1 MPMISSRWCLILHS
15 YYCWQNTCFCQFHR
29 NISAKAVFSEAGAD
43 TKMKK
48 TKCYTFLI
56 ILEVGAA
63 SAAE

>member
-15 YYCWQNTCFCQFHR
+15 YYCGKNTCPCQFHR
-29 NISAKAVFSEAGAD
+29 NICAEAVFNNAGAD
-43 TKMKK
+43 TKKK
-48 TKCYTFLI
+48 KKCCTFLI